1 MLRDEASV
9 TSSMSLGGLEGTFVR
24 YWDENAT
31 VAVLEFKVEQPVAAP
46 AATKEKEKK
55 KKAKGVWFETIGA
68 EARLTCC
75 RARRHTAYPGCAICA
90 PCVG

>member
-1 MLRDEASV
+1 MLRDEASI
-9 TSSMSLGGLEGTFVR
+9 TSSLSLGGLEGTFVR

-55 KKAKGVWFETIGA
+55 NHTVKQVESKTTKMGQKIRQMLRWFHWPTF
-68 EARLTCC
+68 
-75 RARRHTAYPGCAICA
+75 
-90 PCVG
+90 